1 MAAAEAFG
9 CDTENLVIN
18 RTSFQRLRKN
28 LEKQDTQKF
37 SKTLT

>member
-9 CDTENLVIN
+9 HDENLVIN
-18 RTSFQRLRKN
+18 CTSFQCLRKN
-28 LEKQDTQKF
+28 FEKQDTQKF